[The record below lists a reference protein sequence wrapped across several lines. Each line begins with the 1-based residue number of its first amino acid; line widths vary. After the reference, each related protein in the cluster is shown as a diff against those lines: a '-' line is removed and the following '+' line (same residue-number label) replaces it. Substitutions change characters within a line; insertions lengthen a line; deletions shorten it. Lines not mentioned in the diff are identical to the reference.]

1 MIIDEVVTELII
13 RLEKTY
19 GVLHKTPENHP
30 YLVYIKS
37 CGLDSEYNNL
47 LDNLLFNILDCL
59 AKPYDLSAETSS
71 YIDWLNQEMKQRSE
85 RNMKLRSAEVEIR
98 KRSKRKRLK
107 EIEDARRRREK
118 AAKEKAEMK
127 KLEKLERRIRL

>member
-19 GVLHKTPENHP
+19 GFLHKTPENHP

-37 CGLDSEYNNL
+37 CGLESEYNNL
-47 LDNLLFNILDCL
+47 LDNLSFNILDCL
-59 AKPYDLSAETSS
+59 VKPYDLSAETPS
-71 YIDWLNQEMKQRSE
+71 YIGWLNQEIRQRSE
-85 RNMKLRSAEVEIR
+85 KNMKARVSEVVLK
-98 KRSKRKRLK
+98 KRFKRKRLK

-118 AAKEKAEMK
+118 TAKEKAEK
-127 KLEKLERRIRL
+127 EKLEKLERRIRL